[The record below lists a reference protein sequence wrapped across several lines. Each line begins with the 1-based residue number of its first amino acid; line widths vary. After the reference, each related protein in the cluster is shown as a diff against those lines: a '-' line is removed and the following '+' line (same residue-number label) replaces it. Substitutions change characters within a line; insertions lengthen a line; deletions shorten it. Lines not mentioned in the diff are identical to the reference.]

1 MLIICIYYFYYQTKI
16 FSILFMSTI
25 EKSYLMNASPEE
37 VFEALVNPDLIQ
49 NWSGDEAK
57 MEAVVGAEF
66 SLWSGQ
72 MFGKNLVVEKNKRL
86 IQEWCYE
93 QWSEPSQVTI
103 TIKPKG
109 KLSVVTLLHEN
120 VPEKSVNS
128 ISDGW
133 DSYYFGAI
141 EEMFARGKKALH
153 TTSFQHKTN
162 NVL

>member
-1 MLIICIYYFYYQTKI
+1 MP
-16 FSILFMSTI
+16 TI
-25 EKSYLMNASPEE
+25 EKSYLINASPED

-72 MFGKNLVVEKNKRL
+72 MFGKNLVVERNKKL
-86 IQEWCYE
+86 VQQWCYE

-109 KLSVVTLLHEN
+109 KISIVTLLHEN
-120 VPEKSVNS
+120 VPEKSLTS

-141 EEMFARGKKALH
+141 EEMLSKGKNAIH
-153 TTSFQHKTN
+153 TTSFQHNIK